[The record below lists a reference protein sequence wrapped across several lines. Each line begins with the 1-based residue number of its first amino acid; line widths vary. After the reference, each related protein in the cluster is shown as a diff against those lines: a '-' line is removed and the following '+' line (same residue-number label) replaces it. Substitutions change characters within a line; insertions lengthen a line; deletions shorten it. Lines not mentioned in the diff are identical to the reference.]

1 MYNSDNRLNDAIERM
16 SETEKRELLNQLEN
30 RNAVS
35 IDVNIIES
43 IVNISLE
50 VTSIIAKIFRIV

>member
-1 MYNSDNRLNDAIERM
+1 MYNSDNRLNDTIEKM

-30 RNAVS
+30 RNTVS
-35 IDVNIIES
+35 VDVNIIES

-50 VTSIIAKIFRIV
+50 ITSIIAKIFRIV

>member
-1 MYNSDNRLNDAIERM
+1 MYNSDNRLNDTIEKM

-30 RNAVS
+30 RNALSV
-35 IDVNIIES
+35 DVNIIES

-50 VTSIIAKIFRIV
+50 ITSIIAKIFRIV

>member
-1 MYNSDNRLNDAIERM
+1 MYNSDNRLNDAIEKM

-30 RNAVS
+30 RNAISV
-35 IDVNIIES
+35 DVNIIES

-50 VTSIIAKIFRIV
+50 ITSIIAKIFRIV

>member
-1 MYNSDNRLNDAIERM
+1 MYNSDNRLNDAIEKM

-30 RNAVS
+30 RNTISVD
-35 IDVNIIES
+35 INIIES

-50 VTSIIAKIFRIV
+50 ITSIIAKIFRIV

>member
-1 MYNSDNRLNDAIERM
+1 MYNSDNRLNDAIEKM

-30 RNAVS
+30 RNALS
-35 IDVNIIES
+35 IDTNIIES

-50 VTSIIAKIFRIV
+50 ITSIIAKIFRIA

>member
-16 SETEKRELLNQLEN
+16 TEDEKRELLNQLEN
-30 RNAVS
+30 RNALSV
-35 IDVNIIES
+35 DVNIIES

-50 VTSIIAKIFRIV
+50 ITSIIAKIFRIV

>member
-1 MYNSDNRLNDAIERM
+1 MYNSDNRLNDTIEKM

-30 RNAVS
+30 KNAISV
-35 IDVNIIES
+35 DVNIIES

-50 VTSIIAKIFRIV
+50 ITSIIAKIFRIV

>member
-1 MYNSDNRLNDAIERM
+1 MYNSDNRLNEAIEKM
-16 SETEKRELLNQLEN
+16 TEIEKRELLSQLEN
-30 RNAVS
+30 KNAIS

-50 VTSIIAKIFRIV
+50 ITSIIAKIFRIV

>member
-1 MYNSDNRLNDAIERM
+1 MYNSDNRLNDAIKGM

-30 RNAVS
+30 RNTVS
-35 IDVNIIES
+35 VDINIIES

-50 VTSIIAKIFRIV
+50 ITSIIAKIFRIV

>member
-1 MYNSDNRLNDAIERM
+1 MYNSDNRLNDTIDKM

-30 RNAVS
+30 RNTVS
-35 IDVNIIES
+35 VDVNIIES

-50 VTSIIAKIFRIV
+50 ITSIIAKIFRIV

>member
-1 MYNSDNRLNDAIERM
+1 MKNSDNRLNDAIEKM
-16 SETEKRELLNQLEN
+16 SVTEKRELLIQLEN
-30 RNAVS
+30 RNAIS

-50 VTSIIAKIFRIV
+50 ITSIIAKIFRIV

>member
-1 MYNSDNRLNDAIERM
+1 MYNSDNRLNDAIEKM

-30 RNAVS
+30 RNIISV
-35 IDVNIIES
+35 DVNIIES

-50 VTSIIAKIFRIV
+50 ITSIIAKIFRIV

>member
-16 SETEKRELLNQLEN
+16 TEVEKRELLNQLEN
-30 RNAVS
+30 RNALSV
-35 IDVNIIES
+35 DVNIIES

-50 VTSIIAKIFRIV
+50 ITSIIAKIFRIV

>member
-1 MYNSDNRLNDAIERM
+1 MYNSDNRLNDAIEKM

-30 RNAVS
+30 RNALSV
-35 IDVNIIES
+35 DVNIIES

-50 VTSIIAKIFRIV
+50 ITSIIAKIFRIV

>member
-1 MYNSDNRLNDAIERM
+1 MYNSDNRLNDAIEKM
-16 SETEKRELLNQLEN
+16 TEVEKRELLNQLEN
-30 RNAVS
+30 RNAIS

-50 VTSIIAKIFRIV
+50 ITSIIAKIFRIV

>member
-1 MYNSDNRLNDAIERM
+1 MYNSDNRLNDAIEKM
-16 SETEKRELLNQLEN
+16 SDTEKRELLNQLEN

-35 IDVNIIES
+35 VDVNIIES

-50 VTSIIAKIFRIV
+50 ITSIIAKIFRIV

>member
-1 MYNSDNRLNDAIERM
+1 MYNSDNRLNDTIEKM

-30 RNAVS
+30 RNAIS

-50 VTSIIAKIFRIV
+50 ITSIIAKIFRIV

>member
-1 MYNSDNRLNDAIERM
+1 MYNSDNRLNDAIEKM

-30 RNAVS
+30 RNVIS

-50 VTSIIAKIFRIV
+50 ITSIIAKIFRII

>member
-1 MYNSDNRLNDAIERM
+1 MYNSDNRLNDAIEKM

-30 RNAVS
+30 RNAISVD
-35 IDVNIIES
+35 INIIES

-50 VTSIIAKIFRIV
+50 ITSIIAKIFRIV

>member
-30 RNAVS
+30 KNTISVD
-35 IDVNIIES
+35 INIIES

-50 VTSIIAKIFRIV
+50 ITSIIAKIFRIV